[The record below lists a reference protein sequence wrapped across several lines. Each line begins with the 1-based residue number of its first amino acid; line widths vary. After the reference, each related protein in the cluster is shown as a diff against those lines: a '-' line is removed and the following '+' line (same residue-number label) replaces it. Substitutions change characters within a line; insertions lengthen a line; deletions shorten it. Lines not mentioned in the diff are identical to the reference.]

1 VITNGWYGHIRE
13 IKEHDGASNGQMD
26 CLKFLLKMDLG
37 LYLNGYL
44 DVWIISMK
52 MDVISQCPKLIEYL
66 HFMGLYICLSFQG
79 LKIHPEKISE
89 YIYTRRE
96 WRNSTSERD

>member
-44 DVWIISMK
+44 DV
-52 MDVISQCPKLIEYL
+52 
-66 HFMGLYICLSFQG
+66 
-79 LKIHPEKISE
+79 
-89 YIYTRRE
+89 
-96 WRNSTSERD
+96 